1 MAQQDSVGS
10 VEPAAPVVSKRS
22 QILLWQGRRISVHQF
37 VSEYAACVDSFG
49 AEIAQTV
56 SRFHP
61 PAQWRTREKLE
72 TQAAMRAI
80 VMTVFDTAIIGEPAR
95 QTPFAQVLSG
105 LSTVWSNYTSRCTC
119 EYVAFL
125 ARAIEYYSLR
135 DRANHLTTGARM
147 VGSYLDAVGLGQ
159 SSRSAVPERYL
170 AARFSC
176 RILADIHR
184 IGVALPASE
193 IVPVT
198 VRAARVRSPA
208 SLTKNINRLLV
219 SNTHHDAQSN

>member
-1 MAQQDSVGS
+1 
-10 VEPAAPVVSKRS
+10 
-22 QILLWQGRRISVHQF
+22 
-37 VSEYAACVDSFG
+37 
-49 AEIAQTV
+49 
-56 SRFHP
+56 
-61 PAQWRTREKLE
+61 
-72 TQAAMRAI
+72 MRAI

-105 LSTVWSNYTSRCTC
+105 LSTVWSNCTSRCTC

-147 VGSYLDAVGLGQ
+147 VRSYLDAVGLRQ

-170 AARFSC
+170 AARFAC